1 MGVAIG
7 VFGFLVFVVIVA
19 TIIDIGL
26 VQPERHND
34 GSKEVSHG

>member
-1 MGVAIG
+1 MGVVIG
-7 VFGFLVFVVIVA
+7 IFGFLVFVVIVA

-34 GSKEVSHG
+34 GVDHVAD